1 MPAHGE
7 ERLSSSREQ
16 GCHQEP
22 KRPASCPGNS
32 PPPGLLCKPPPCG
45 TLCLCRSEL
54 TNAPRLQ
61 RAGGWGRRK
70 GGDSHREDR
79 GSRERGRTDGRST
92 EHASPSSR
100 RFPRTTVEGN
110 QPARS

>member
-22 KRPASCPGNS
+22 KRPASCPGTS

-70 GGDSHREDR
+70 GGVTAAV
-79 GSRERGRTDGRST
+79 RTAAAVSGAGQTDEALST
-92 EHASPSSR
+92 
-100 RFPRTTVEGN
+100 
-110 QPARS
+110 